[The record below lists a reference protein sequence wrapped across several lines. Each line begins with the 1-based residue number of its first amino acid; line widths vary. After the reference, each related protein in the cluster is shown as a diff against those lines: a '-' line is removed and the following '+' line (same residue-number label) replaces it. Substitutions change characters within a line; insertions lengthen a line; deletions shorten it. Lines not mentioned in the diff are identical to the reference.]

1 MIFYLLITQVLIL
14 RKIKWGKK
22 WGKNK
27 GVQEIGYF
35 TFQINSVV
43 NLFYISKK
51 WGKKWGKT
59 LYLINFEIKVIK

>member
-1 MIFYLLITQVLIL
+1 VGQKVGQ
-14 RKIKWGKK
+14 KQ
-22 WGKNK
+22 
-27 GVQEIGYF
+27 GVQEIVYF

-59 LYLINFEIKVIK
+59 LYLINLEIKVIK

>member
-1 MIFYLLITQVLIL
+1 MGQ
-14 RKIKWGKK
+14 KQ
-22 WGKNK
+22 

-59 LYLINFEIKVIK
+59 LYLINFEIKVIKYDYKKDYKIFNT

>member
-1 MIFYLLITQVLIL
+1 MGQ
-14 RKIKWGKK
+14 KQ
-22 WGKNK
+22 

-51 WGKKWGKT
+51 WGKT

>member
-1 MIFYLLITQVLIL
+1 VGQKVGQKQV
-14 RKIKWGKK
+14 
-22 WGKNK
+22 
-27 GVQEIGYF
+27 VQKIGYF

-51 WGKKWGKT
+51 WSKKWGKT

>member
-1 MIFYLLITQVLIL
+1 VGQKVGQ
-14 RKIKWGKK
+14 KQ
-22 WGKNK
+22 